1 MESNEQNKQI
11 KQKQIHNAKNRL
23 TAVREK
29 GCWETGEIG
38 EGIKEKKNTHKKKQ
52 QKLRQTIV

>member
-38 EGIKEKKNTHKKKQ
+38 EGIKVLSKKKQ